1 MKRAILKDNKE
12 LVIREIVKE
21 DSKAIVEYCN
31 KVAGDSDFLS
41 FGENEF
47 GISIEEEE
55 KIIENIISC
64 DNETII
70 VGTIDNVIVAVNMV
84 RSTKRKRTHHVST
97 VSISVMKKYWN
108 LGIGHFLMNEVIEW
122 ATNNGVTKK
131 LSVIVRD
138 DNEKAIDLYKKCGFV
153 MEGVLIRDVLVKEK
167 YYNSI
172 LMGKLI

>member
-1 MKRAILKDNKE
+1 
-12 LVIREIVKE
+12 
-21 DSKAIVEYCN
+21 
-31 KVAGDSDFLS
+31 
-41 FGENEF
+41 
-47 GISIEEEE
+47 
-55 KIIENIISC
+55 
-64 DNETII
+64 
-70 VGTIDNVIVAVNMV
+70 
-84 RSTKRKRTHHVST
+84 
-97 VSISVMKKYWN
+97 
-108 LGIGHFLMNEVIEW
+108 MNEVIEW